1 MVSVQGALEW
11 RGDFADLRPLA
22 RRRQVLARGQPIFR
36 LIAHV
41 AGFPFSIWF
50 YHQHSTWRRGH
61 GRDQSPVPQTVAIT
75 IGQIMSTWRI
85 AGVQMDCR
93 LGDNAANWT
102 EIRTRLREAAAL
114 EARLVLFPE
123 CALSGYGFGR
133 KEDAWPHAETI
144 PGPTTQQLSEE
155 CRKLGVWAAVGML
168 EKEEATGRLF
178 NSCALVGPAG
188 QTFSYRKLHLPF
200 LGVDRF
206 ATRGDRPLAVHD
218 LGGLRIG
225 INICYDGSFPEASR
239 VLALMGADLILL
251 PTNWPTKA
259 LCTAQ
264 YLAAARSKTAF
275 YMAVNRIG
283 DESISLHRQS
293 RIHDCTG
300 ATGGLRS
307 RPPGDSG
314 GGHRSAARQKPH
326 RSCAG
331 EYEIDRVNDRRP
343 EMYGLLTEATPR
355 T

>member
-1 MVSVQGALEW
+1 MN
-11 RGDFADLRPLA
+11 
-22 RRRQVLARGQPIFR
+22 
-36 LIAHV
+36 
-41 AGFPFSIWF
+41 
-50 YHQHSTWRRGH
+50 
-61 GRDQSPVPQTVAIT
+61 
-75 IGQIMSTWRI
+75 TWRI

-93 LGDNAANWT
+93 LGDNPANWM

-123 CALSGYGFGR
+123 CALSGYGFAR

-144 PGPTTQQLSEE
+144 PGPTTQHLSEE
-155 CRKLGVWAAVGML
+155 CRKLGVWAALGML
-168 EKEEATGRLF
+168 EEEEASGRLF

-218 LGGLRIG
+218 LGGLRVG

-264 YLAAARSKTAF
+264 YLAAARALENRIY

-283 DESISLHRQS
+283 DESGFHFIGQS

-300 ATGGLRS
+300 DLLAVCEHD
-307 RPPGDSG
+307 RPAILAADIDPA
-314 GGHRSAARQKPH
+314 RARQKRIVH
-326 RSCAG
+326 VAG

-343 EMYGLLTEATPR
+343 EMYGLLTEAIPR

>member
-1 MVSVQGALEW
+1 MN
-11 RGDFADLRPLA
+11 
-22 RRRQVLARGQPIFR
+22 
-36 LIAHV
+36 
-41 AGFPFSIWF
+41 
-50 YHQHSTWRRGH
+50 
-61 GRDQSPVPQTVAIT
+61 
-75 IGQIMSTWRI
+75 TWRI

-93 LGDNAANWT
+93 LGDNPANWT
-102 EIRTRLREAAAL
+102 EIRTRLRETAAL
-114 EARLVLFPE
+114 EAKLVLFPE

-144 PGPTTQQLSEE
+144 PGPTTQQLGEE
-155 CRKLGVWAAVGML
+155 CRKLGVWAALGML

-188 QTFSYRKLHLPF
+188 QIFNYRKLHLPF

-218 LGGLRIG
+218 LGGLRVG

-264 YLAAARSKTAF
+264 YLAAARALENRVY

-283 DESISLHRQS
+283 NESGFYFIGQS

-300 ATGGLRS
+300 DLLAVCDHD
-307 RPPGDSG
+307 RPAILAADIDPA
-314 GGHRSAARQKPH
+314 RARQKRIVHVP
-326 RSCAG
+326 G

-343 EMYGLLTEATPR
+343 EMYSLLTEATPR